1 MSKLKSDKNQQIV
14 LSLDLLNKASLEIFI
29 YDNKLVNRLTNLKG
43 SLLK

>member
-14 LSLDLLNKASLEIFI
+14 LSLDLLNKASLEVFI